1 MVHSLMQ
8 DFEYYHHRANIISM
22 IMEKSGQLSASTQLA
37 SQHDDVSS
45 AAITAGVTISGC
57 AILLQPVSIRYKR

>member
-1 MVHSLMQ
+1 MYYSTLSVQ

-37 SQHDDVSS
+37 SQHDDVRT
-45 AAITAGVTISGC
+45 AVITANVILSGY
-57 AILLQPVSIRYKR
+57 AILLQSVS